1 MQIVASLKYS
11 TMEGNRASLKWRA
24 GCSANRQWAQIL
36 SFTGPLNK
44 RIKALIIDLLSFDQ
58 AKHQGKP
65 ADNRNQNKIYNFKLL
80 QSIDTMFNI
89 DRLECGLHGKLM
101 DC

>member
-11 TMEGNRASLKWRA
+11 AMEGNHASLKWRA
-24 GCSANRQWAQIL
+24 GYSANRLWAQIL

-44 RIKALIIDLLSFDQ
+44 RIKALINVLLSFDQ

-65 ADNRNQNKIYNFKLL
+65 ADNGNQNKINNFKLL
-80 QSIDTMFNI
+80 QTIDTMFNI
-89 DRLECGLHGKLM
+89 DRLECCLPG
-101 DC
+101 